1 MERVVTRIAG
11 EKTHLHRLSDEE
23 LGGHLF
29 HASAR
34 LEAAQADIDILQA
47 ELHKR
52 FNVELPLG
60 EIALESYAEVAD
72 SLLEL

>member
-1 MERVVTRIAG
+1 MERVVTRIDG
-11 EKTHLHRLSDEE
+11 QVTHLHRLSDEE

-34 LEAAQADIDILQA
+34 LEAAQADIDTLQV

-72 SLLEL
+72 SLLDL